1 MVLAGIFIA
10 GSGAIV
16 RDGTDASP
24 LLGRLL
30 EELRDLFAAEV
41 LSLLD
46 PTDLALIARAC
57 WKCGEAVLSS
67 GVDIAGETE
76 GRALR
81 LTKFPGSVELLAW
94 GKENGCP
101 WTARSCALLLQAG
114 TWRCCSGRGSTA
126 ASGTRGLVHT
136 PLRAGTWSCCS
147 GRRSNTA
154 RGPL

>member
-94 GKENGCP
+94 GKENG
-101 WTARSCALLLQAG
+101 ARG
-114 TWRCCSGRGSTA
+114 P
-126 ASGTRGLVHT
+126 RGLV
-136 PLRAGTWSCCS
+136 PCCCRREPGGAAVGAGARLRVGHEDLCI
-147 GRRSNTA
+147 RR
-154 RGPL
+154 